1 MIKVNAS
8 IEYVPLRTPTLG
20 FSSDE
25 PIYNMFASASYTYL
39 QMQTDDHAKRT
50 KTTKQ
55 NSIPRSGTFLRKS
68 GEGYQQRFLRPCRIL
83 RSSVLR
89 QSSESWDRIGSN
101 NTRSKIEKKQWVSVL
116 VADKCRI
123 SLFSHQ
129 TFVHT
134 SNEFFMYNCMI
145 SVRFSESRMPTFCF
159 FPNAVPPKGE
169 GMSRLLKTRVA
180 STLMVISFL
189 DRTKLSSSISRFS
202 RAKRAYSSLSYKL
215 GSWKKRW
222 LEGMVR
228 GPASEVVVLTQ
239 SRLLELTSCGVLIL

>member
-25 PIYNMFASASYTYL
+25 PIYIFDRDMFESENAHLYKCRPTIIPRV
-39 QMQTDDHAKRT
+39 QKT
-50 KTTKQ
+50 KKQ
-55 NSIPRSGTFLRKS
+55 NAIPQSGTFLRKS
-68 GEGYQQRFLRPCRIL
+68 GEGYQQHFLRPCRIL

-89 QSSESWDRIGSN
+89 QSTESWGRIGSN

-116 VADKCRI
+116 VADICRI
-123 SLFSHQ
+123 SLFSQ
-129 TFVHT
+129 AFVHT
-134 SNEFFMYNCMI
+134 SNEFFMYSCMI

-169 GMSRLLKTRVA
+169 GMSRLLKTRLA
-180 STLMVISFL
+180 SMLMVISFL

-202 RAKRAYSSLSYKL
+202 RAKRAYSSLSYML
-215 GSWKKRW
+215 GS
-222 LEGMVR
+222 
-228 GPASEVVVLTQ
+228 
-239 SRLLELTSCGVLIL
+239 